1 MMPLF
6 RRVLAFIV
14 SITIVF
20 SSVTSAYANASIG
33 GWTMLDHVING
44 ANSTIT
50 ATKQAG
56 AGALKSVASVTPTA
70 AKVGK
75 NLIKGGGSVA
85 LAFAMV
91 ELADNA
97 LDWVLDP
104 ANNAVKYKPKAGAG
118 AGDVGAGAGTGAL
131 MFCKWYDECS
141 AGVYNYGSATAA
153 GNATCAGYKE
163 TFVGIIEKPPYSNGQ
178 YLTVECKTTSGSRDL
193 WNTVVKTNP
202 AYDPSAGTGGVDSD
216 GYKSIPIDTVAA
228 KVIAN
233 AEAGHAPS
241 QEAVKAVALEGFAAG
256 ELDAALD
263 AAAEPTTADP
273 DAPTDPTKPIDP
285 AKPFDP
291 SSIIDAIK
299 ALGAKLAALLTSV
312 TTLFDWLKTEPET
325 KPDKENEVE
334 IVELPPSTQTVD
346 INFGGSCPADLVLP
360 IKFVGVSIPFTFS
373 YSAICS
379 AMGVIK
385 PVVVMTAMMSYV
397 FIVSGNRENS

>member
-1 MMPLF
+1 
-6 RRVLAFIV
+6 
-14 SITIVF
+14 
-20 SSVTSAYANASIG
+20 
-33 GWTMLDHVING
+33 MLDHVING

-56 AGALKSVASVTPTA
+56 SGALKSVASVTPTA

-75 NLIKGGGSVA
+75 HLIKGGGSVA

-91 ELADNA
+91 ELADGA

-118 AGDVGAGAGTGAL
+118 NGDAGAGAGTGAL
-131 MFCKWYDECS
+131 MYCKWYDECN
-141 AGVYNYGSATAA
+141 AGVYNYGSAEAA
-153 GNATCAGYKE
+153 GRATCAGYKE
-163 TFVGIIEKPPYSNGQ
+163 TFVKIIGTPPYKDGDWF
-178 YLTVECKTTSGSRDL
+178 TVHCARTDGSQDL
-193 WNTVVKTNP
+193 WSGRVKGNP
-202 AYDPSAGTGGVDSD
+202 AYDPNAGTGGVDAD

-241 QEAVKAVALEGFAAG
+241 QETVKTVAAEGFAAG

-273 DAPTDPTKPIDP
+273 DAPTDPTKPTDP

-312 TTLFDWLKTEPET
+312 TSLFDWLKTEPET
-325 KPDKENEVE
+325 KPDKDNEVD
-334 IVELPPSTQTVD
+334 IVELPPSSKTVD

-373 YSAICS
+373 YSSICS
-379 AMGVIK
+379 AMAVIK
-385 PVVVMTAMMSYV
+385 PVVIMSAMMSYV